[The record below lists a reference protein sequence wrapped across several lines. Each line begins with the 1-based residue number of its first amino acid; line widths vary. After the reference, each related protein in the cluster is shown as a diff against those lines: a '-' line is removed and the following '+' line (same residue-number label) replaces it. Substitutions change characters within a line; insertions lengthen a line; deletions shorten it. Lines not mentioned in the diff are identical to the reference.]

1 MLRVLALLV
10 AVIAALIVA
19 TITIDLGPSLRKR
32 AETAA
37 SNYLQRPVHIG
48 GLKVVLLTGSFRV
61 SDLLIEGL
69 QPTDRPFLTAK
80 RIDVNFPWWTIVTGQ
95 LVVEDV
101 DMSDWE
107 MLVEQFPN
115 GRHNFPRLF
124 RESKGPKG
132 PKRFTTTVRQVIARR
147 GQFTYDDHTTP
158 WKTVA
163 RNLDV
168 SVFRGLSQY
177 EGTAQFTNGTVGIQS
192 YDPFRVDMAT
202 RFRIDGGRVNLER
215 IDLASEGAVSVVD
228 GYVDLAHW
236 PEMLY
241 NVRSRVDFPTE
252 KKIFFKEMDFTVAG
266 HGDFTGTFHF
276 FKGGRELKGTF
287 SSPEAGV
294 NAWRFP
300 NVNGSLLWVPSRF
313 EVTNVTSGL
322 YGGRAKF
329 SFSMGPFGRGH
340 PAQAIWDTTYSDVDL
355 VQLTDFLKTEGL
367 RLSGRASGRN
377 RLEWPLGKFGQKRG
391 EGQVSVTPP
400 AGMTPL
406 TRQLPPDLIARVD
419 PLPPEQGPFNPHLW
433 IGYVPVAGQISYA
446 LDPQWITIANGWTAT
461 DRTYVE
467 FTGRTAWGQRS
478 RIPFHVT
485 SADWQESDRVLAAI
499 MTAFGSPTGG
509 IPIGGRGEFD
519 GTFLEAFTRPRI
531 EGHFSGE
538 RMRAWDVVWG
548 RAEADLAI
556 ENSYVDIS
564 KSVIEQGESQID
576 ATGRFSLGYP
586 RKDEGEEINAVVRMS
601 KRPLSDLRHAFE
613 LDDYPVDGL
622 ASGEYH
628 IYGKYETPDGFGR
641 LQIDRGTAYG
651 ETFDTAHA
659 NLRFEGTGVRLDGID
674 IAKSTGRVTGA
685 AWVGWDGNYSFD
697 ADGSRIP
704 LESLVTL
711 SIPRAPLS
719 GLLQFKATGTG
730 TFDSPR
736 YDVQIRVDD
745 LFAGDEGIGQVN
757 GRLSLRGEL
766 LTMDMDAQS
775 PRLSVTGSGRLALT
789 PEMDTEMTLHFSDTS
804 LDPYIRFFQPK
815 LSPFTTA
822 VADGTIRAVG
832 ELADIDHLVVEANVE
847 RLNLKLFDY
856 PVHNDGPIQFAL
868 NQHRLEV
875 QRFRLAGEGTALEL
889 SGQVALHDNQIALE
903 ASGDA
908 NLGILQGIF
917 RDVRSSGDASLHARV
932 NGPLDAPVLS
942 GDATITDGRV
952 RYMLLPNSLQAING
966 KLSFDA
972 QGIRLDDV
980 TAEVGG
986 GPVRFGGHIGITGYN
1001 IGEIN
1006 LTATGEQMVFRYPE
1020 GFRSTADAT
1029 LELQGTL
1036 ESLLLRGTVIV
1047 RDGEYTKRFEPNVDV
1062 FNLAGGG
1069 SGLPSPAAAGPTVP
1083 LRFDIQIQA
1092 PRTLRVNNNI
1102 ARLVASADLTLAGTY
1117 DKPVLLGRADI
1128 VRGDIFFIG
1137 NRYVVTRGTID
1148 FLNPTHIEPFFD
1160 LEAETRVRV
1169 PTETYRVTLGIRG
1182 SISGNLNLTV
1192 DSDPPLPA
1200 VDVIRLLVGETTDVS
1215 NPELRA
1221 LRPEAAT
1228 QSEEALLR
1236 AAFAR
1241 IATAPLVGPV
1251 QSAVEQTLGFDVV
1264 QLTPSIGTENDPLT
1278 PTARL
1283 TIGKRLTNR
1292 AYLTFARALGT
1303 TQREQIIVLE
1313 YEQSERLSW
1322 VLTQNGDRTFSV
1334 DFRVRHTF

>member
-1 MLRVLALLV
+1 
-10 AVIAALIVA
+10 
-19 TITIDLGPSLRKR
+19 
-32 AETAA
+32 
-37 SNYLQRPVHIG
+37 
-48 GLKVVLLTGSFRV
+48 
-61 SDLLIEGL
+61 
-69 QPTDRPFLTAK
+69 
-80 RIDVNFPWWTIVTGQ
+80 
-95 LVVEDV
+95 
-101 DMSDWE
+101 
-107 MLVEQFPN
+107 
-115 GRHNFPRLF
+115 
-124 RESKGPKG
+124 
-132 PKRFTTTVRQVIARR
+132 
-147 GQFTYDDHTTP
+147 
-158 WKTVA
+158 
-163 RNLDV
+163 V
-168 SVFRGLSQY
+168 SV
-177 EGTAQFTNGTVGIQS
+177 I
-192 YDPFRVDMAT
+192 
-202 RFRIDGGRVNLER
+202 
-215 IDLASEGAVSVVD
+215 D

-252 KKIFFKEMDFTVAG
+252 KNIFFRDMDFTVAG
-266 HGDFTGTFHF
+266 FGDFAGTFHF

-287 SSPEAGV
+287 RSPEAGV

-300 NVNGSLLWVPSRF
+300 NVNGSLLWIPSKF

-322 YGGRAKF
+322 YGGHAKF
-329 SFSMGPFGRGH
+329 SYSMGPFGQAR
-340 PAQAIWDTTYSDVDL
+340 PAQAVWDTTYSDVDL
-355 VQLTDFLKTEGL
+355 TQLTDFLKTEGL

-377 RLEWPLGKFGQKRG
+377 RLEWPLGKFAQKRG
-391 EGQVSVTPP
+391 SGEVTVTPP

-406 TRQLPPDLIARVD
+406 PRQLPPDLIARVD
-419 PLPPEQGPFNPHLW
+419 PLPPEQGPFNAHLW
-433 IGYVPVAGQISYA
+433 IGYIPVAGRIAYA

-478 RIPFHVT
+478 QIPFHVT
-485 SADWQESDRVLAAI
+485 SADWQESDRLLAAI
-499 MTAFGSPTGG
+499 MTAFGSPTGA

-548 RAEADLAI
+548 RAEADLVI

-564 KSVIEQGESQID
+564 KSLIEEGESQID

-601 KRPLSDLRHAFE
+601 KRPLTDLRHAFE

-659 NLRFEGTGVRLDGID
+659 NLRFEGNGVRLDGMD

-685 AWVGWDGNYSFD
+685 AWVGWDGTYSFD
-697 ADGSRIP
+697 ADGTRIP
-704 LESLVTL
+704 VESLVTL

-736 YDVQIRVDD
+736 YDVQVRVDD

-757 GRLSLRGEL
+757 GRLSLRNDL

-775 PRLSVTGSGRLALT
+775 PRLSVSGSGRLALT
-789 PEMDTEMTLHFSDTS
+789 PEMDTEMTLRFSDTS

-856 PVHNDGPIQFAL
+856 PVHNDGPIQLAL

-889 SGQVALHDNQIALE
+889 SGNVALHDNQIALE

-917 RDVRSSGDASLHARV
+917 RDVRSSGSASLHARV
-932 NGPLDAPVLS
+932 SGPLDKPVLS
-942 GDATITDGRV
+942 GDATITGGRV

-986 GPVRFGGHIGITGYN
+986 GPVRFGGHIGITGYT
-1001 IGEIN
+1001 IGDIN

-1020 GFRSTADAT
+1020 GFRSTVDAT

-1036 ESLLLRGTVIV
+1036 AAMLLRGTVIV

-1062 FNLAGGG
+1062 FNLGGG
-1069 SGLPSPAAAGPTVP
+1069 GTGLPAPAAAQTMP

-1092 PRTLRVNNNI
+1092 PRTLRVNNNL
-1102 ARLVASADLTLAGTY
+1102 ARLTASADLTLSGTY

-1137 NRYVVTRGTID
+1137 NRYIVTRGTID
-1148 FLNPTHIEPFFD
+1148 FLNPSKIEPFFD

-1169 PTETYRVTLGIRG
+1169 PTETYRVTLGVRG
-1182 SISGNLNLTV
+1182 SISGSLNLTV
-1192 DSDPPLPA
+1192 DSDPPLPS
-1200 VDVIRLLVGETTDVS
+1200 VDIVRLLVGESTDVS
-1215 NPELRA
+1215 NPELRS
-1221 LRPEAAT
+1221 LRPESAT

-1241 IATAPLVGPV
+1241 IATAPIVGPV
-1251 QSAVEQTLGFDVV
+1251 GRAVEQTLGFDVV

-1283 TIGKRLTNR
+1283 TIGKRITDR
-1292 AYLTFARALGT
+1292 VYLTFARALGT

-1313 YEQSERLSW
+1313 YEQSERVSW

-1334 DFRVRHTF
+1334 DFRVRHSF